1 MQLLTIFVSSGGLR
15 LRLRLMLTVVR
26 TEIVGRGLRVEGRGR
41 KVFQTNGQGLVCID
55 ASWSVL
61 VLAAAS

>member
-1 MQLLTIFVSSGGLR
+1 
-15 LRLRLMLTVVR
+15 MLTVVR

-61 VLAAAS
+61 VRPGPGCG